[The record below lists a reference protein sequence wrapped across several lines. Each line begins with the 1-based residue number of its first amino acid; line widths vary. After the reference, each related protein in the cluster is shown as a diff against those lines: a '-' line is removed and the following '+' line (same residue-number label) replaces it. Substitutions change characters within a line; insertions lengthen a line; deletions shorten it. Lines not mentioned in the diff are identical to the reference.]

1 MARSR
6 RRDDDDDRDAAE
18 PPTRSDAY
26 VGLLAIS
33 LVALIAGCVFMF
45 LDHDELEKQTVNP
58 PSVTVSEDG
67 LGAAKAAP
75 KS

>member
-6 RRDDDDDRDAAE
+6 RRRDEEDDEPKE
-18 PPTRSDAY
+18 PPIKSDAY

-33 LVALIAGCVFMF
+33 LIALVVGCVFMF
-45 LDHDELEKQTVNP
+45 LDHDELSKQTVTP
-58 PSVTVSEDG
+58 PSISVSEDG
-67 LGAAKAAP
+67 LGSPKAAS